1 MGCGCKKK
9 PKVPTIVVSTP
20 EPSPIIIPL
29 TIDQLHGKEMN
40 DWNGGNIKVEETKEE
55 N

>member
-9 PKVPTIVVSTP
+9 PKVPTVVVSTP
-20 EPSPIIIPL
+20 QPTPSVVITPQEQVIEL
-29 TIDQLHGKEMN
+29 
-40 DWNGGNIKVEETKEE
+40 KVEETKEE

>member
-9 PKVPTIVVSTP
+9 PKVPTVVITSP
-20 EPSPIIIPL
+20 EPTPSVVITPQEQVIEL
-29 TIDQLHGKEMN
+29 
-40 DWNGGNIKVEETKEE
+40 KVEDTKEE